1 MNRKLGVVGALVLA
15 TVTVAATGCGD
26 VIDNK
31 KVESQLKSQVEGAGV
46 HLKGVSCPDNVDAKA
61 GQKFNCTVTTAKGT
75 EVKLN
80 GEVKNSKGLVDFNSA
95 DLQKLGATGAKE
107 QASP

>member
-1 MNRKLGVVGALVLA
+1 MNRKLGVVGALALA

-26 VIDNK
+26 VIDNT
-31 KVESQLKSQVEGAGV
+31 KVENQLKAQVEHAGIQ
-46 HLKGVSCPDNVDAKA
+46 LKGVSCPDNVDAKA

-80 GEVKNSKGLVDFNSA
+80 GEVKTSKGLVDFNSA